1 MGYSGL
7 YSVGMV
13 VMHAGSIRRGDLKI
27 LHVTILLMFA
37 SGGHGSEANPVVL
50 DAVSVTAS
58 SFGQPLD
65 LEQKN
70 QTASRL
76 GLSLR
81 ETPASVFVVDRET
94 MERRGVDN
102 TQEALKSV
110 PGITARRH
118 QVLPV
123 PCFIAGSPVRV

>member
-27 LHVTILLMFA
+27 LHVMILLMFS

-76 GLSLR
+76 G
-81 ETPASVFVVDRET
+81 
-94 MERRGVDN
+94 
-102 TQEALKSV
+102 
-110 PGITARRH
+110 
-118 QVLPV
+118 
-123 PCFIAGSPVRV
+123 